1 VRRRI
6 LLVDDYRDALE
17 MWGFYLRACGYE
29 VLTATDGL
37 QAVAAAQESRPDV
50 IVLDLDLPDRL
61 RDKVKWALAQLD
73 LPRAGLAAPAPS
85 P

>member
-1 VRRRI
+1 
-6 LLVDDYRDALE
+6 
-17 MWGFYLRACGYE
+17 M
-29 VLTATDGL
+29 
-37 QAVAAAQESRPDV
+37 
-50 IVLDLDLPDRL
+50 LDLDLPDRL